1 MSETFSRRRL
11 LLGASIVGAVPTL
24 GWAQSEKWPTKPVK
38 VVVGFPAGQ
47 ATDIIARTFCDEL
60 GRHLGQNFIVEN
72 RPGAGSMLSAQT
84 VLRAPADGY
93 TLMWGG
99 SGNLGIAPY
108 LYKNAGYN
116 PVSDFDTIMV
126 SGIVPMLLVV
136 KSDSEFKS
144 FDQLLKAIRSRQ
156 LTYGSGGSGVTNHLA
171 TELLKLMAKLNIDHV
186 PYKGDAPALQDLIG
200 GQFDFMFASLPACI
214 GQIRAGLLR
223 ALATSSAKRLDPI
236 DILREVTAV
245 SEHVPNYECVA
256 WTALVGPK
264 GLSEDIKTR
273 LAAGVKKVM
282 QHAPVRSKF
291 EQMGNFVDPTM
302 TMERSREWLKSEG
315 EKFSRIISEAKIAVT

>member
-1 MSETFSRRRL
+1 MP
-11 LLGASIVGAVPTL
+11 AL
-24 GWAQSEKWPTKPVK
+24 GWAQSDKWPSKPVK

-60 GRHLGQNFIVEN
+60 GKDLGQNFIVEN

-84 VLRAPADGY
+84 VMKAPPDGY

-108 LYKNAGYN
+108 LYSNAGYK

-126 SGIVPMLLVV
+126 SGVVPMLLVV
-136 KSDSEFKS
+136 KADSEFKS
-144 FDQLLKAIRSRQ
+144 FEQLLAAIRSRR
-156 LTYGSGGSGVTNHLA
+156 LNYGSGGSGVTNHLA
-171 TELLKLMAKLNIDHV
+171 TELLKLMANLNIDHV
-186 PYKGDAPALQDLIG
+186 PYKGDAPALQDLMG

-214 GQIRAGLLR
+214 NQIRAGRLR
-223 ALATSSAKRLDPI
+223 ALATSTARRLDPI
-236 DILREVTAV
+236 EILREVPAV
-245 SEHVPNYECVA
+245 AEHVPGYECVA

-264 GLSEDIKTR
+264 GLPEDVKAR
-273 LAAGVKKVM
+273 LATATGKVM
-282 QHAPVRSKF
+282 QNPAIRSKF

-302 TMERSREWLKSEG
+302 TMERSRDWIRSEG
-315 EKFSRIISEAKIAVT
+315 EKFSRIISSAKISVT